1 MVAGSSTTP
10 CSSARVA
17 IRLTD
22 ASSNRKFAYG
32 GAVLEWRQHPALGP
46 IAFGI
51 RGLAGYG
58 QATMTSTV
66 SLLNDDGYGPIGR
79 MPPATTTTVT
89 TALVRFD
96 QGFFVVEP
104 QAELVVSLARWARL
118 TWQSRLSSDWRR
130 QRHGEPAARSLRRR
144 RARVRRHL
152 VSHSTA
158 LKALATICRGDSVVS
173 WSHRALCLRGTGTWL
188 WRASLRTRAF
198 GCAMAGSLTLSGGN
212 GKEHG
217 DVACAQPVRG
227 DYALQ
232 RRAPFRTLT
241 QKVRTKYPKCRSV
254 PQGEADVSESR
265 LGPRSLQFEQIG
277 LSVVGLHGP
286 SAFSK
291 RTDGD
296 WRRPSA

>member
-1 MVAGSSTTP
+1 MTRMGIVTRTLTALAITCAVSAAAAAQGANAVEQGAQGSMTVEQVRDGFAIAPDVRVTRLDGSSRTLAGAYGGWVFDDTLLVG
-10 CSSARVA
+10 AGGYW
-17 IRLTD
+17 LTD

-118 TWQSRLSSDWRR
+118 TC
-130 QRHGEPAARSLRRR
+130 SLGY
-144 RARVRRHL
+144 RA
-152 VSHSTA
+152 
-158 LKALATICRGDSVVS
+158 IGDANGMAN
-173 WSHRALCLRGTGTWL
+173 RLRG
-188 WRASLRTRAF
+188 A
-198 GCAMAGSLTLSGGN
+198 SGG
-212 GKEHG
+212 
-217 DVACAQPVRG
+217 VALEFGGTSYHTQQP
-227 DYALQ
+227 
-232 RRAPFRTLT
+232 
-241 QKVRTKYPKCRSV
+241 
-254 PQGEADVSESR
+254 
-265 LGPRSLQFEQIG
+265 
-277 LSVVGLHGP
+277 
-286 SAFSK
+286 
-291 RTDGD
+291 
-296 WRRPSA
+296 